1 MLNGFQ
7 ELRPGDY
14 FANSH
19 NILPW
24 LFSDFVGRK
33 NFGHSWVLKG

>member
-1 MLNGFQ
+1 MEQNFNPGLMLNGFQ

-19 NILPW
+19 NILP
-24 LFSDFVGRK
+24 
-33 NFGHSWVLKG
+33 